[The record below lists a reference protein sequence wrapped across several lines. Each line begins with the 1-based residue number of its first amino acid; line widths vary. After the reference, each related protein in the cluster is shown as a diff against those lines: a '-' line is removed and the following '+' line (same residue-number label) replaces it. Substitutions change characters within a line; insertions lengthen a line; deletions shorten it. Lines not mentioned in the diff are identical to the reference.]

1 MQSDTD
7 TCVNCGTFALGT
19 FGLSTRPC
27 QNTAAIC
34 RSQQAMTGRTC
45 AYGTNTDLT
54 VIMAINAQTVP
65 TYAAR
70 GHAGNMGCML

>member
-1 MQSDTD
+1 
-7 TCVNCGTFALGT
+7 
-19 FGLSTRPC
+19 
-27 QNTAAIC
+27 
-34 RSQQAMTGRTC
+34 MTGRTC